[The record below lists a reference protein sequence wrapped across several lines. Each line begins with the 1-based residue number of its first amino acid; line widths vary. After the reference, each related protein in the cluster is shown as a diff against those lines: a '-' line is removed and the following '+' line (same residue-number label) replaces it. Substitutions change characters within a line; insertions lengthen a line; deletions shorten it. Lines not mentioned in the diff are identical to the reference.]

1 MLLFTIDLTMS
12 ISLANGNSRI
22 VFRINDSCWSF
33 SQKCQHNVIIYTYC
47 LTALQIN
54 KSLLKGTVN

>member
-22 VFRINDSCWSF
+22 VFRINDSWWSY
-33 SQKCQHNVIIYTYC
+33 SKKCQPSVIIYTYC

-54 KSLLKGTVN
+54 KSLLKVTVN

>member
-22 VFRINDSCWSF
+22 VFHINDSCWSF
-33 SQKCQHNVIIYTYC
+33 SKKNVN
-47 LTALQIN
+47 TA
-54 KSLLKGTVN
+54 